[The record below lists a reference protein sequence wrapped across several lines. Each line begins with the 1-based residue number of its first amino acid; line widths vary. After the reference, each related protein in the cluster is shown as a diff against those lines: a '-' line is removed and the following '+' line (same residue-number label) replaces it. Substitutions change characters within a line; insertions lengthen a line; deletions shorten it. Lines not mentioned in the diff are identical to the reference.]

1 MGNVFFEIFLT
12 GENLFTLRADHV
24 MKDFDPEASSGRGI
38 GSLGTKSV
46 AFGVNVSF

>member
-1 MGNVFFEIFLT
+1 MSSLKFFLT

-38 GSLGTKSV
+38 GSFRNQVGC
-46 AFGVNVSF
+46 FRRERIF

>member
-1 MGNVFFEIFLT
+1 MASLKFFLT